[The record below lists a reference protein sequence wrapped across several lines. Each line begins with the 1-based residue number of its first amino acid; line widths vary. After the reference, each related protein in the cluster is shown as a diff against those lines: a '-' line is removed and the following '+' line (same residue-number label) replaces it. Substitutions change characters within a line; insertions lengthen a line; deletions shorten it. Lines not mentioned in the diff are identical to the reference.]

1 MSLDSKT
8 NGAEQ
13 LRVARKNLKKA
24 KCAVVILEKSLT
36 DPRVRGE
43 ASIEYVEDRL
53 RRGRLLI
60 KRLEVQITVLRENDA
75 YKTE

>member
-1 MSLDSKT
+1 MSADSKT
-8 NGAEQ
+8 NWAEE
-13 LRVARKNLKKA
+13 LEATRKNLKKA
-24 KCAVVILEKSLT
+24 KCAVVILEKSLD
-36 DPRVRGE
+36 DPSVRGE

-60 KRLEVQITVLRENDA
+60 TRLEGQITALRKNDA